1 MERDGRKRGQGFGDF
16 GRGKERASGFLNSG
30 DRHLRSL
37 ERESLLNNDSR
48 DHIDHLAWSMLR
60 HGDYK
65 AALLK
70 IISARSRFQEGKDKG
85 DERGEE
91 VFFRALQRQ
100 LEACDTPTRGN
111 FIEAVIELLE
121 DEETETDAVAV
132 RRFLKDVLS
141 SLSIKLVTQSRLL
154 SELGKA
160 RGCPSPPRKGI
171 LRLVFL
177 MVIREGLP
185 AIGRLHHED
194 FDSIITRGQGA
205 LKTMFRFGW
214 HYDDNHL
221 RRYLVQFGMVE
232 RTTDGREYW
241 QSKKCLSSVALTVK
255 AKEHVQSWWKNEFR
269 SRR

>member
-1 MERDGRKRGQGFGDF
+1 M
-16 GRGKERASGFLNSG
+16 SSG

-70 IISARSRFQEGKDKG
+70 IVSTRSRY
-85 DERGEE
+85 ERGSGKRDDREDE
-91 VFFRALQRQ
+91 VFFRALHRQ
-100 LEACDTPTRGN
+100 LEACNTPTRGN
-111 FIEAVIELLE
+111 FIEAMIELLE
-121 DEETETDAVAV
+121 DENSETDAVAV

-141 SLSIKLVTQSRLL
+141 KLSIQLVTRNRLL

-160 RGCPSPPRKGI
+160 RGCPSPPRRGL

-177 MVIREGLP
+177 LVIREGLP
-185 AIGRLHHED
+185 GEGRLHHED

-205 LKTMFRFGW
+205 LRSMFRFGW

-241 QSKKCLSSVALTVK
+241 QSKKCLSSVAFTVK
-255 AKEHVQSWWKNEFR
+255 AKDHVQSWWKNEFR
-269 SRR
+269 RS